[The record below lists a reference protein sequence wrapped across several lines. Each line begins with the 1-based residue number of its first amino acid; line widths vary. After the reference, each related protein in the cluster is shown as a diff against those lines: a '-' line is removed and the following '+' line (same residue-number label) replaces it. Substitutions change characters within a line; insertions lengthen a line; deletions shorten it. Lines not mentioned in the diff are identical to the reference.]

1 MISYRPELN
10 VDYGRVIQFRPRIG
24 MSRRGPPG
32 NAAIENAEPDY
43 SPVPDLAK
51 YECPESDD
59 DEFEYRH
66 RMTVNAI
73 AAAFTSVLI
82 LAGVWIANMMA
93 HA

>member
-1 MISYRPELN
+1 MTSYRPQSN
-10 VDYGRVIQFRPRIG
+10 ADYGRVIQFRPRIDIG
-24 MSRRGPPG
+24 SHSG
-32 NAAIENAEPDY
+32 NAPIDNAGPKY

-59 DEFEYRH
+59 DEYRH

-82 LAGVWIANMMA
+82 LAGVWIASMMA

>member
-1 MISYRPELN
+1 MISYHPELN

-24 MSRRGPPG
+24 MSRRRPPG

-43 SPVPDLAK
+43 SPVPDLSK

-59 DEFEYRH
+59 DEYRH

>member
-1 MISYRPELN
+1 MSYRPESN
-10 VDYGRVIQFRPRIG
+10 AHHGRVIQFRPRIG
-24 MSRRGPPG
+24 TSRGSHSG
-32 NAAIENAEPDY
+32 NAHIDNAGPDY

-59 DEFEYRH
+59 DDYRH

-82 LAGVWIANMMA
+82 LAGVLLANMMA

>member
-1 MISYRPELN
+1 MMISYRPKWN
-10 VDYGRVIQFRPRIG
+10 ADHGRVIQFRPRIG
-24 MSRRGPPG
+24 MPRGSRSG
-32 NAAIENAEPDY
+32 NAPIDHDDPDH

-59 DEFEYRH
+59 EYRH
-66 RMTVNAI
+66 RMTVNAA

-82 LAGVWIANMMA
+82 FAGVWLANMMA

>member
-1 MISYRPELN
+1 MMISYRPQSN
-10 VDYGRVIQFRPRIG
+10 ADHGRVIQFRPRIG
-24 MSRRGPPG
+24 ASRGSHSG
-32 NAAIENAEPDY
+32 NVPIENADPDY

-59 DEFEYRH
+59 EYRH
-66 RMTVNAI
+66 RMRVNAA

-82 LAGVWIANMMA
+82 LAGVWLANMMA